1 MDQITK
7 LIMEQETLRSRTLK
21 GTFWSAADAFLGQG
35 VSFLVGIVLARL
47 LSPDEYGLIG
57 ICLIFTTVLNGIVDS
72 GFSSALIRKKEV
84 SQTDYNTMFFTN
96 LATSGVLYLFL
107 FFCAPFVS
115 HFFGRSELI
124 PLVRAMGCVLFLNA
138 LSITQY
144 TVLTKRLDFKTKT
157 KASLASAV
165 GSGVIGIVMAYM
177 GLGVWSLVAQ
187 QLSKQLLY
195 AVCLWVLNRWKPSRD
210 FSKESFRYMWGFGS
224 KMMLSGLLN
233 NIWNELYKVVVGKF
247 YSPATLG
254 QYTRSSEYASIFSSN
269 LTSIVQ
275 RVSYPALAEIQDDK
289 ERMVAAYR
297 KVIKVTMFV
306 TCICMFSLGAVAEPL
321 IYCLIGPQWH
331 EAATYLPLICLS
343 MVLYPL
349 HSINLNML
357 QIQGRSDIFLYLEII
372 KKVIGIIPLTI
383 GALFN
388 IYWML
393 IASLFTGVIS
403 FFLNSY
409 YTGKKLGYSSWMQ
422 LRDVAPDFGIAT
434 AVALAVYFLKYL
446 PISYWCILPMQVVI
460 GILVLLL
467 ICEKAQMQE
476 YIEIKNIILK
486 NKQVEWKPFISGK

>member
-1 MDQITK
+1 MGQ
-7 LIMEQETLRSRTLK
+7 QSLRSRTLK

-72 GFSSALIRKKEV
+72 GFSSALIRKKDV

-96 LATSGVLYLFL
+96 LVISGVLYLLL
-107 FFCAPFVS
+107 FFSAPFIS
-115 HFFGRSELI
+115 HFFGRTELT
-124 PLVRAMGCVLFLNA
+124 PLVRTMGCVLFLNA
-138 LSITQY
+138 LSLTQY

-157 KASLASAV
+157 KASFTSAV
-165 GSGVIGIVMAYM
+165 GSGAIGIAMAF
-177 GLGVWSLVAQ
+177 GGFGVWSLVAQ

-195 AVCLWVLNRWKPSRD
+195 TICLWILNHWKPSRD
-210 FSKESFRYMWGFGS
+210 FSMESFRYMWGFGS

-254 QYTRSSEYASIFSSN
+254 QYTRSSEYAGLFSSN

-289 ERMVAAYR
+289 ERMVSAYR

-306 TCICMFSLGAVAEPL
+306 TCVCMFSLGAVAEPL
-321 IYCLIGPQWH
+321 IYCLIGPKWH
-331 EAATYLPLICLS
+331 EAAAYLPLICLS

-372 KKVIGIIPLTI
+372 KKFIAVIPIAMGI
-383 GALFN
+383 FFS

-393 IASLFTGVIS
+393 VASIFTGVIS

-409 YTGKKLGYSSWMQ
+409 YTGKRLGYSSWMQ
-422 LRDVAPDFGIAT
+422 LRDVAPDFGVAFV
-434 AVALAVYFLKYL
+434 VALPIYFFKFLPLSNWEVL
-446 PISYWCILPMQVVI
+446 PIQVIVGLCLFLMFNEKLKLPEYVEVKDILLGKIMRHDRLPD
-460 GILVLLL
+460 G
-467 ICEKAQMQE
+467 KH
-476 YIEIKNIILK
+476 
-486 NKQVEWKPFISGK
+486 NKV